1 MTDEPTSPAGRSR
14 LARAV
19 RAAIV
24 DITPLRTGRGF
35 RWLYFGQA
43 GAELSRQ
50 LLIVAVPYQVFVL
63 TGSSLLV
70 GMVGLVQIAPLI
82 LCSILGGTA
91 ADAFDRRRL
100 LLLVEVGMTLTCV
113 GFAVNTGEAAPLW
126 PIFALIAINAG
137 ITGVEAPARNAVI
150 PALVP
155 YEQLPAAFALHQTLH
170 QTAQVV
176 GPALAGVLIARHSLT
191 ATYLLSAVAGVVTAV
206 ALLPLG
212 PQKPAGASGQI
223 TVTAIREGWQ
233 YLRSVPV
240 LQQIMLIDLNAMVF
254 GMPRA
259 LFPVVGTVVLGG
271 DATTV
276 GLLHAAP
283 GAGALLGAV
292 TTGWVSAVRRQGR
305 VVVCAVVLWGAA
317 IVAFGLTR
325 NVAVA
330 LVLLA
335 LAGAADVISNVF
347 RNTVLQTSVP
357 DGLRGRLTA
366 FKVAMSGGGP
376 RLGDAESGA
385 VAALTT
391 PTISIVS
398 GGLASIAGAAL
409 IAWRGRAIWNQST
422 EAELPPPPP
431 PLLEEPTAA

>member
-1 MTDEPTSPAGRSR
+1 MTNERARAAGRSR
-14 LARAV
+14 LGRAV

-24 DITPLRTGRGF
+24 DITPLRTSRGF
-35 RWLYFGQA
+35 RLLYFGQV

-50 LLIVAVPYQVFVL
+50 LLTVAVPYQVFVL
-63 TGSSLLV
+63 TRSSLLV
-70 GMVGLVQIAPLI
+70 GAVGLVQIAPLI
-82 LCSILGGTA
+82 ICSILGGAA

-100 LLLVEVGMTLTCV
+100 LVLVEVGMTLTSV
-113 GFAVNTGEAAPLW
+113 GFAINTGGTAPLW
-126 PIFALIAINAG
+126 PIFTLIAINAG
-137 ITGVEAPARNAVI
+137 LSGVEAPARNAVI

-155 YEQLPAAFALHQTLH
+155 HGQLPAALALHQTLH
-170 QTAQVV
+170 QTAQIV
-176 GPALAGVLIARHSLT
+176 GPALAGVLIARYSLT
-191 ATYLLSAVAGVVTAV
+191 ATYWLAAISGVATVV

-212 PQKPAGASGQI
+212 PQKPVGASGRM
-223 TVTAIREGWQ
+223 TVTAIREGWR
-233 YLRSVPV
+233 YLRSVPM
-240 LQQIMLIDLNAMVF
+240 LQQVMLIDLNAMVF

-271 DATTV
+271 DAATV

-283 GAGALLGAV
+283 GVGALVGAV

-317 IVAFGLTR
+317 IVAFGMTGDIA
-325 NVAVA
+325 VAV
-330 LVLLA
+330 VLLA

-347 RNTVLQTSVP
+347 RNTILQATVP
-357 DGLRGRLTA
+357 DGLRGRVTA

-398 GGLASIAGAAL
+398 GGLASIAGAVL

-422 EAELPPPPP
+422 SHPAEHATELG
-431 PLLEEPTAA
+431 PTD

>member
-1 MTDEPTSPAGRSR
+1 
-14 LARAV
+14 
-19 RAAIV
+19 
-24 DITPLRTGRGF
+24 
-35 RWLYFGQA
+35 
-43 GAELSRQ
+43 
-50 LLIVAVPYQVFVL
+50 
-63 TGSSLLV
+63 
-70 GMVGLVQIAPLI
+70 VQIAPLI
-82 LCSILGGTA
+82 ICSILGGAA

-100 LLLVEVGMTLTCV
+100 LVLVEVGMTLTSV
-113 GFAVNTGEAAPLW
+113 GFAINTGGTAPLW
-126 PIFALIAINAG
+126 PIFTLIAINAG
-137 ITGVEAPARNAVI
+137 LSGVEAPARNAVI

-155 YEQLPAAFALHQTLH
+155 HGQLPAALALHQTLH
-170 QTAQVV
+170 QTAQIV
-176 GPALAGVLIARHSLT
+176 GPALAGVLIARYSLT
-191 ATYLLSAVAGVVTAV
+191 ATYWLAAISGVATVV

-212 PQKPAGASGQI
+212 PQKPVGASGRM
-223 TVTAIREGWQ
+223 TVTAIREGWR
-233 YLRSVPV
+233 YLRSVPM
-240 LQQIMLIDLNAMVF
+240 LQQVMLIDLNAMVF

-271 DATTV
+271 DAATV

-283 GAGALLGAV
+283 GVGALVGAV

-317 IVAFGLTR
+317 IVAFGMTGDIA
-325 NVAVA
+325 VAV
-330 LVLLA
+330 VLLA

-347 RNTVLQTSVP
+347 RNTILQATVP
-357 DGLRGRLTA
+357 DGLRGRVTA

-398 GGLASIAGAAL
+398 GGLASIAGAVL

-422 EAELPPPPP
+422 SHPAEHATELG
-431 PLLEEPTAA
+431 PTD

>member
-1 MTDEPTSPAGRSR
+1 MTDGHTRPRGRSR
-14 LARAV
+14 LRRV
-19 RAAIV
+19 LRAAVV
-24 DITPLRTGRGF
+24 DITPLRTSRGF

-43 GAELSRQ
+43 GAELSRE

-70 GMVGLVQIAPLI
+70 GMVGLVQIAPLTV
-82 LCSILGGTA
+82 CSILGGTA

-100 LLLVEVGMTLTCV
+100 LLLVEIGMALTSI
-113 GFAVNTGEAAPLW
+113 GFAVNSDEAAALW
-126 PIFALIAINAG
+126 PIFVLIAINAG
-137 ITGVEAPARNAVI
+137 IHGVESPTRSAVI

-155 YEQLPAAFALHQTLH
+155 HGQLPAAFALHQTLH
-170 QTAQVV
+170 KTAQVV
-176 GPALAGVLIARHSLT
+176 GPALAGVLIARYSLT
-191 ATYLLSAVAGVVTAV
+191 VTYWLSAVASVATTI

-212 PQKPAGASGQI
+212 SQRPVGASGRI
-223 TVTAIREGWQ
+223 TVTAIREGWR
-233 YLRSVPV
+233 YLRKVPV
-240 LQQIMLIDLNAMVF
+240 LQQVMLIDLNAMVF

-259 LFPVVGTVVLGG
+259 LFPVVGTVLLGG
-271 DATTV
+271 DAATV

-283 GAGALLGAV
+283 GAGALVGAV

-305 VVVCAVVLWGAA
+305 IVVCAVVLWGAA
-317 IVAFGLTR
+317 IVGFGLTR
-325 NVAVA
+325 NLAVAV
-330 LVLLA
+330 VLLA

-347 RNTVLQTSVP
+347 RNTILQATLP
-357 DGLRGRLTA
+357 DSLRGRVTA

-409 IAWRGRAIWNQST
+409 IGWWGRALWDQST
-422 EAELPPPPP
+422 EVPPPAP
-431 PLLEEPTAA
+431 PLVDEPTAA

>member
-1 MTDEPTSPAGRSR
+1 
-14 LARAV
+14 
-19 RAAIV
+19 
-24 DITPLRTGRGF
+24 
-35 RWLYFGQA
+35 
-43 GAELSRQ
+43 
-50 LLIVAVPYQVFVL
+50 LLC
-63 TGSSLLV
+63 
-70 GMVGLVQIAPLI
+70 
-82 LCSILGGTA
+82 CSILGGTA

-100 LLLVEVGMTLTCV
+100 LLLFEVGMTLTSV
-113 GFAVNTGEAAPLW
+113 GFAVNTGAAPPLW
-126 PIFALIAINAG
+126 PIFVLIAVNAG
-137 ITGVEAPARNAVI
+137 VSGVEAPARNAVI

-155 YEQLPAAFALHQTLH
+155 SKQLPAAFALHQTLH
-170 QTAQVV
+170 QTAQVI
-176 GPALAGVLIARHSLT
+176 GPALAGVVISRYSLT
-191 ATYLLSAVAGVVTAV
+191 ATYWLSAVAGLATVI

-212 PQKPAGASGQI
+212 PQKPVGAGGRI
-223 TVTAIREGWQ
+223 TVTAIGEGWQ
-233 YLRSVPV
+233 YLRSVPL

-271 DATTV
+271 DAATV

-283 GAGALLGAV
+283 GSGALLGAV

-330 LVLLA
+330 LLLLA

-347 RNTVLQTSVP
+347 RNTILQATVP

-366 FKVAMSGGGP
+366 FKVALSGGGP

-385 VAALTT
+385 VAAVTT
-391 PTISIVS
+391 PSISIVS
-398 GGLASIAGAAL
+398 GGLASIVGAAL

-422 EAELPPPPP
+422 ETEVQTSP
-431 PLLEEPTAA
+431 PLLDEPTAA

>member
-1 MTDEPTSPAGRSR
+1 MTNERANAAGRSR
-14 LARAV
+14 LGRAV

-24 DITPLRTGRGF
+24 DITPLRTSRGF
-35 RWLYFGQA
+35 RLLYFGQV

-50 LLIVAVPYQVFVL
+50 LLTVAVPYQVFVL
-63 TGSSLLV
+63 TRSSLLV
-70 GMVGLVQIAPLI
+70 GAVGLVQIAPLI
-82 LCSILGGTA
+82 ICSILGGAA

-100 LLLVEVGMTLTCV
+100 LVLVEVGMTLTSV
-113 GFAVNTGEAAPLW
+113 GFAINTGGTAPLW
-126 PIFALIAINAG
+126 PIFTLIAINAG
-137 ITGVEAPARNAVI
+137 LSGVEAPARNAVI

-155 YEQLPAAFALHQTLH
+155 HGQLPAALALHQTLH
-170 QTAQVV
+170 QTAQIV
-176 GPALAGVLIARHSLT
+176 GPALAGVLIARYSLT
-191 ATYLLSAVAGVVTAV
+191 ATYWLAAISGVATVV

-212 PQKPAGASGQI
+212 PQKPVGASGRM
-223 TVTAIREGWQ
+223 TVTAIREGWR
-233 YLRSVPV
+233 YLRSVPM
-240 LQQIMLIDLNAMVF
+240 LQQVMLIDLNAMVF

-271 DATTV
+271 DAATV

-283 GAGALLGAV
+283 GVGALVGAV

-317 IVAFGLTR
+317 IVAFGMTGDIA
-325 NVAVA
+325 VAV
-330 LVLLA
+330 VLLA

-347 RNTVLQTSVP
+347 RNTILQATVP
-357 DGLRGRLTA
+357 DGLRGRVTA

-398 GGLASIAGAAL
+398 GGLASIAGAVL

-422 EAELPPPPP
+422 SHPAEHATELG
-431 PLLEEPTAA
+431 PTD